1 MTNMNIE
8 ELNKLIKTCFKCR
21 LSETK
26 VNTLCGEGDLN
37 AEIMLI
43 ALAPGENED
52 REDKMFIGPSGKV
65 LDELLLAADIKR
77 ENIYMTNLIKCMLPK
92 NRRPK
97 QAEIEICSRYLDEEI
112 ELINPELLVPLGYYA
127 AKYILQ
133 KYSYNILSKTEFNKV
148 YGNIFSAGKRKIFPL
163 HHPAAILYNNS
174 FKEGITRNYCRIKIV
189 SKGLHKN

>member
-8 ELNKLIKTCFKCR
+8 ELNKLIKNCFKCR

-65 LDELLLAADIKR
+65 LDELLLASDIKR
-77 ENIYMTNLIKCMLPK
+77 ENIYITNLIKCMLPK
-92 NRRPK
+92 K
-97 QAEIEICSRYLDEEI
+97 QEAE
-112 ELINPELLVPLGYYA
+112 
-127 AKYILQ
+127 
-133 KYSYNILSKTEFNKV
+133 
-148 YGNIFSAGKRKIFPL
+148 AGRD
-163 HHPAAILYNNS
+163 
-174 FKEGITRNYCRIKIV
+174 
-189 SKGLHKN
+189 

>member
-8 ELNKLIKTCFKCR
+8 ELNKLIKNCFKCR

-65 LDELLLAADIKR
+65 LDELLLASDIKR
-77 ENIYMTNLIKCMLPK
+77 ENIYITNLIKCMLPK

-127 AKYILQ
+127 SKYILQ

-148 YGNIFSAGKRKIFPL
+148 YGNIFLPGKGKYFRCIIQLQYF
-163 HHPAAILYNNS
+163 
-174 FKEGITRNYCRIKIV
+174 ITTHTKR
-189 SKGLHKN
+189 GLREITAELK